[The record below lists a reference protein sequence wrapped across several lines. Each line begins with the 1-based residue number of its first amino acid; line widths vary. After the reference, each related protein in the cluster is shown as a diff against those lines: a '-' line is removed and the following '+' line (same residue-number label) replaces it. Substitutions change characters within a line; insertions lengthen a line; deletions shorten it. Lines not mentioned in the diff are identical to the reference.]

1 MAIPLPK
8 PLLTALWGKKIK
20 EPIKPEER
28 CEIKLC
34 SSSKRHYKSKSHQG
48 YRSSPSRLTSA
59 PTPTLS
65 FSQVFQRPCPWGQ
78 IPRFSRKRPA
88 AARRPP
94 PPCPV
99 PQSRA
104 FCQGCSSARLETR
117 DGVCRGARGWEQSP
131 AGGERRI
138 LVIRVPVRARRWI
151 VRHGRMVSA
160 CLTLRELVILVL
172 SLTRGPR
179 LPTAEGCGSSTL
191 LQNWRLLTACEL

>member
-1 MAIPLPK
+1 M
-8 PLLTALWGKKIK
+8 GKK
-20 EPIKPEER
+20 
-28 CEIKLC
+28 
-34 SSSKRHYKSKSHQG
+34 KSKSPSSQKNAVRLNVVLFIKTHYRSNSHQG
-48 YRSSPSRLTSA
+48 YRSFPSRLTSA

-117 DGVCRGARGWEQSP
+117 DGGVQGREGMGTEPRWWREADPCHQGPCQGQEVDRPTWPNGVGLPDPEGARHPRFVLDPWSSS
-131 AGGERRI
+131 A
-138 LVIRVPVRARRWI
+138 
-151 VRHGRMVSA
+151 HGRGLWAFNFVA
-160 CLTLRELVILVL
+160 ELETLDGL
-172 SLTRGPR
+172 
-179 LPTAEGCGSSTL
+179 
-191 LQNWRLLTACEL
+191 